1 MTTEEREIP
10 GSASLHTTIRVDGNA
25 EKRLHQRK
33 PFRLYVKLTCDK
45 VTSRKQARDISLSGI
60 FIEEVDN
67 IVPGKEVQL
76 SLPFS
81 NQGCHI
87 KMKGKVVRA
96 TEDGIGV
103 HFDIF
108 SIDIE

>member
-1 MTTEEREIP
+1 MKTQDMD
-10 GSASLHTTIRVDGNA
+10 SLQDFLSENGRDEGA
-25 EKRLHQRK
+25 MEKRRHTRK
-33 PFRLYVKLTCDK
+33 SFRLYVKLTCDQ
-45 VTSRKQARDISLSGI
+45 VTDRKQARDISLSGI
-60 FIEEVDN
+60 FVEGVNDIA
-67 IVPGKEVQL
+67 PGKEVQL

-81 NQGCHI
+81 NQGQHI
-87 KMKGKVVRA
+87 KLKGKVVRA